1 MKVLQ
6 LVSKPFLSNPVLDES
21 LLASRSKIST
31 RNSRRNVIGLTQKA
45 NDTRNIIHATPGFE
59 PGELLTLPTRHR
71 YNSLQAWPLLPSTAF
86 PLRLRQSQRKLGI
99 VVPKLCVTTTI
110 VRQDWAK
117 LMKTRAGST
126 KKGWRK
132 GWDLPR
138 NRYSNCWRKEGVR
151 LIVTNTDP
159 GLPNYKLMSRGNFA
173 RNNFLLLYLI
183 SHPTARSTFKRRVY
197 PTSAVLNFIQTLIYL
212 HY

>member
-1 MKVLQ
+1 MPPRALN
-6 LVSKPFLSNPVLDES
+6 LENFLP
-21 LLASRSKIST
+21 
-31 RNSRRNVIGLTQKA
+31 
-45 NDTRNIIHATPGFE
+45 
-59 PGELLTLPTRHR
+59 
-71 YNSLQAWPLLPSTAF
+71 F
-86 PLRLRQSQRKLGI
+86 PLDIVITPYRLGLSFPRTLSPFRLRQSQRKLGI

-117 LMKTRAGST
+117 LMKTHAGST

-138 NRYSNCWRKEGVR
+138 NRYSNRSGRGKVW

-183 SHPTARSTFKRRVY
+183 TPLSTCSAFKQCVYPKRVSCSEFYSTSFVYIIYKIYRVY
-197 PTSAVLNFIQTLIYL
+197 IFV
-212 HY
+212 

>member
-1 MKVLQ
+1 MRLYIVIYIYILFDNYINE
-6 LVSKPFLSNPVLDES
+6 SSPICIETLSIKLLPS
-21 LLASRSKIST
+21 LFSLRVARFPW

-71 YNSLQAWPLLPSTAF
+71 YNSLQAWPLLPSSASPPS

-99 VVPKLCVTTTI
+99 VVSKLCVTTTI

-126 KKGWRK
+126 KKG
-132 GWDLPR
+132 
-138 NRYSNCWRKEGVR
+138 
-151 LIVTNTDP
+151 
-159 GLPNYKLMSRGNFA
+159 
-173 RNNFLLLYLI
+173 
-183 SHPTARSTFKRRVY
+183 
-197 PTSAVLNFIQTLIYL
+197 
-212 HY
+212 